1 MGIVKTRVYRCRNI
15 QNYSLLLQGI
25 VSQHWIH
32 LLEFRSIGARCGPW
46 LSPKLSMTY
55 QKLTNAML
63 SLTDGDPIAI
73 PATRNTTLEV
83 PILMEGKVKL
93 LYPLG
98 EAGREPS
105 KLRTSRPPSQIHDV
119 AAGEDPTA
127 STHAC

>member
-1 MGIVKTRVYRCRNI
+1 
-15 QNYSLLLQGI
+15 
-25 VSQHWIH
+25 
-32 LLEFRSIGARCGPW
+32 
-46 LSPKLSMTY
+46 MTY

-73 PATRNTTLEV
+73 PATRNTTLEG
-83 PILMEGKVKL
+83 PILMEGKASF

-105 KLRTSRPPSQIHDV
+105 KLRTSRSPCQIPDL
-119 AAGEDPTA
+119 AAGKDPTA